1 MRRFSVLIFFA
12 LLLQACGL
20 SPNPMFDQSAF
31 DTAVAKTVAVGLTKS
46 YVSPTFTFTPS
57 LTFTVTPTVPT
68 PTETPT
74 PDFTLT
80 PTFPATETE
89 TATPNVPLPILS
101 VSVNT
106 NCRGGAGLDFE
117 VQGTLLKGEQAEVH
131 GIDPSG
137 KYWYIANPDPGAPYC
152 WISGKY
158 ATVEGAVTFLPALT
172 PPPAYTAT
180 VTATPGADF
189 RAGYSN
195 LDGCGDWR
203 AELVLT
209 NPGDVAFKS
218 IKITVKDT
226 YWGQTVSDSGNR
238 FINYDQC
245 AAKETYDIFEPHT
258 EILITAPGLTRQPK
272 NLQITVM
279 LCSEAGLGG
288 QCLTRALK
296 NVKP

>member
-1 MRRFSVLIFFA
+1 MRHYSVLMLAA

-20 SPNPMFDQSAF
+20 ASDPMFSQEAF
-31 DTAVAKTVAVGLTKS
+31 DTAVAKTVAAGMTQN
-46 YVSPTFTFTPS
+46 YHTPTFTLTPSLTFTPS
-57 LTFTVTPTVPT
+57 LTPLV

-74 PDFTLT
+74 LEITST

-89 TATPNVPLPILS
+89 TATPSMPPPELS

-106 NCRGGAGLDFE
+106 NCRSGAGLDFE
-117 VQGTLLKGEQAEVH
+117 IQGTLLKGETAKVY
-131 GIDPSG
+131 GIDPTG

-152 WISGKY
+152 WVSGRY
-158 ATVEGAVTFLPALT
+158 ANVEGAVTFLPALT
-172 PPPAYTAT
+172 PPPTYTAT
-180 VTATPGADF
+180 ATATPGAGF

-209 NPGDVAFKS
+209 NQGDVAFKS

-226 YWGQTVSDSGNR
+226 YWGQTVSNSGNR

-245 AAKETYDIFEPHT
+245 AEKESYDLFEPHS
-258 EILITAPGLTRQPK
+258 EILVTAPGLNRQPK
-272 NLQITVM
+272 NLQITVT
-279 LCSEAGLGG
+279 LCSEVGLGG
-288 QCLTRALK
+288 QCLTRSLAAR
-296 NVKP
+296 P